1 MKLHRFL
8 IFFLILVTFTSSVFA
23 QDLGDLAGKLQA
35 TLSKV
40 ETASATYEQEV
51 KLVEYST
58 LNYSFKE
65 TDKKGVTN
73 TYATDFNLADIDPY
87 AVREETQKDIIYVVL
102 AAKNKQK
109 VFKTVKNGKTE
120 PYDNELRI
128 HARNIDHAR
137 EVSDMIKK
145 AIPGAEKITASKLK
159 LEGYDNMRKWL
170 EEHVG
175 KVGDGTKTYDQSLK
189 EEEYPASFRLLQVE
203 SDGKTS
209 RQEEFFFNVSD
220 INPNSLFF
228 KVSGNTFGL
237 EFGMMDRLKSIGA
250 LRDGQPRPFDDKVLI
265 YTNGVDEARDIR
277 TVLTLL
283 VPLAQ
288 AKVKASLPAAS
299 NADEAIAKLSELVK
313 DVRIGTTTYAQSLSG
328 KCLTTLTVTQQTAS
342 SASKNTYTFNWMD
355 VNPNLTRLAV
365 SGEKMTM
372 ELPIME
378 KHKLVNHAKDDK
390 AVGYEADAWFYVANM
405 EVGRRVRFL
414 VDKAIGYCKTNYKE
428 TFPSDTPGMVKWMMA
443 TVGDVSI
450 EQNTIKQALEP
461 AEEGNVDKVKF
472 SRVEIKGT
480 SSTQEVFE
488 FNLSDINPGSVNFE
502 VSGKFLTVKFETNF
516 KSKIIKAY
524 KAGKIAPYVYQLEFA
539 MADTESARGM
549 IAALKKCAE
558 NLKGK

>member
-1 MKLHRFL
+1 MKTYRNISLIFL
-8 IFFLILVTFTSSVFA
+8 ISLSFPVIA
-23 QDLGDLAGKLQA
+23 QDLGELAGKLQA

-51 KLVEYST
+51 KLVEFST

-73 TYATDFNLADIDPY
+73 TYSTDFNLADIDPY

-128 HARNIDHAR
+128 HSQNIDQAR
-137 EVSDMIKK
+137 EVSEMIKK
-145 AIPGAEKITASKLK
+145 ALPSAEKISASKLK
-159 LEGYDNMRKWL
+159 VEGYDNMRKWL

-175 KVGDGTKTYDQSLK
+175 KVSDGTRTYDQTLK
-189 EEEYPASFRLLQVE
+189 EQEHPASFLLLQIE

-209 RQEEFFFNVSD
+209 HQEEFLFNVAD

-237 EFGMMDRLKSIGA
+237 EFGVMDRLKSIGA
-250 LRDGQPRPFDDKVLI
+250 RRDGQPRPFEDKVLI
-265 YTNGVDEARDIR
+265 YTNNADEARDLR
-277 TVLTLL
+277 TIISMM

-288 AKVKASLPAAS
+288 AKVKASLPS
-299 NADEAIAKLSELVK
+299 VTNANEAIAKLVELVK
-313 DVRIGTTTYAQSLSG
+313 DVRIGTTTYSQSLTD
-328 KCLTTLTVTQQTAS
+328 KCLTTLTITQQTAS

-355 VNPNLTRLAV
+355 VNPNLAHLQV

-378 KHKLVNHAKDDK
+378 KHKLVNHSKDDK
-390 AVGYEADAWFYVANM
+390 AVGYEADASFYVEGM
-405 EVGRRVRFL
+405 EAGRRVRFL
-414 VDKAIGYCKTNYKE
+414 VDKAIGYCKANYKE
-428 TFPSDTPGMVKWMMA
+428 TFPSDTPGMVKWMMS
-443 TVGDVSI
+443 TVGEVSI

-461 AEEGNVDKVKF
+461 VEEGNIDKVKY

-488 FNLSDINPGSVNFE
+488 FNLSDINPASVNFE

-516 KSKIIKAY
+516 KNKIIKAY

-549 IAALKKCAE
+549 ISALKKCAE